1 MWVINIL
8 LSEVAGNSNVSVFVR
23 LLKKMST
30 YFRSLLEVLNIVLNI
45 GTILREKE
53 KRNSSI
59 EVLDFFLGHIHT
71 AQQVLW
77 WFTIFSL
84 LIWGLTLRGSNR
96 DKILSSSICFSSE
109 FLITALANYK
119 NLKMY
124 RKITINFCFH
134 PIFQKATFPQNYW
147 YIGSSS

>member
-59 EVLDFFLGHIHT
+59 ENLDFFFRLYSHST
-71 AQQVLW
+71 ASAVVVHNI
-77 WFTIFSL
+77 FTPH
-84 LIWGLTLRGSNR
+84 LRFNPQR
-96 DKILSSSICFSSE
+96 
-109 FLITALANYK
+109 
-119 NLKMY
+119 LKQ
-124 RKITINFCFH
+124 R
-134 PIFQKATFPQNYW
+134 
-147 YIGSSS
+147 